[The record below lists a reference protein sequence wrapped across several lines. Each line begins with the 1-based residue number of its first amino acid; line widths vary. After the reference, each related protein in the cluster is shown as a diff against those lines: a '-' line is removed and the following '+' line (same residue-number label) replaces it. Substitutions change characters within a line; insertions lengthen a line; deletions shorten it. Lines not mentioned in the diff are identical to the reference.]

1 MCDLFRCLVV
11 VSWCVGHRAPV
22 CVYVLSEG
30 VCVFGFAD
38 LLRRPL
44 GGDRKMKQK
53 KREAGGDWGTAAAQQ
68 QEAAHSYSSFSHT
81 PTLHAIATKRF
92 RFRNNERVKISC
104 SASRQLLSF
113 FSLFF

>member
-1 MCDLFRCLVV
+1 MC
-11 VSWCVGHRAPV
+11 V
-22 CVYVLSEG
+22 CVCFEG
-30 VCVFGFAD
+30 VCVFGFAY

-44 GGDRKMKQK
+44 GGDK
-53 KREAGGDWGTAAAQQ
+53 KDETKEREAGGDWGTAAAQQ

-104 SASRQLLSF
+104 SASRQLLF
-113 FSLFF
+113 F